1 MRHSL
6 VEFVGKRW
14 SLFQAQNF
22 VALTLAQKRKS
33 SRCATMFIRCHDK
46 LSSIEEKTKKCGRL
60 NLARHWCICW
70 TNQNETLKGPSQLH
84 FISSITPLF
93 SHFFCFHTELKKS
106 VSLPR
111 KNYVSKNYA
120 PTIQFKISTDCTIK
134 TSFLKKIL
142 YIFLHNKTSLCWH
155 FQEWHLDNNFFV
167 VYETK
172 FNELSRVKFV
182 EVIMKN
188 YKQRFFSPLPSILLL
203 SISFLCQILKSW
215 QRLKCTCFQL
225 GSKILVSHVSKE
237 IQRILFTVEL
247 KKVACL

>member
-1 MRHSL
+1 MQYRQFLGVLIAWKSFSLVQTFFGFWPLILFKFSVLFKNSLIYLRTIMRHSL

-93 SHFFCFHTELKKS
+93 SHFFCFHTELKKKTFHCQEKIMFQKIMHP
-106 VSLPR
+106 LFHL
-111 KNYVSKNYA
+111 KLA
-120 PTIQFKISTDCTIK
+120 PIAP
-134 TSFLKKIL
+134 LKPV
-142 YIFLHNKTSLCWH
+142 F
-155 FQEWHLDNNFFV
+155 
-167 VYETK
+167 
-172 FNELSRVKFV
+172 
-182 EVIMKN
+182 
-188 YKQRFFSPLPSILLL
+188 
-203 SISFLCQILKSW
+203 
-215 QRLKCTCFQL
+215 
-225 GSKILVSHVSKE
+225 
-237 IQRILFTVEL
+237 
-247 KKVACL
+247 